1 MLKERVSGLFGGFEV
16 EVDPGMVENDVARG
30 RVLTLFVEWGDRG
43 SVSGRADE
51 ELEELF
57 GIDFSVPTEIKRKST
72 GE

>member
-1 MLKERVSGLFGGFEV
+1 
-16 EVDPGMVENDVARG
+16 MVENDVARG